1 MNKSVVLSFVLG
13 AAAGAVASWYVLK
26 SKFERIA
33 QEEIDSV
40 KAAFSQNP
48 TDELKESIEEEDA
61 QWDRVEKAAQ
71 KEKYRTIIED
81 AGYKAE
87 GEGDDDMNDEPYVI
101 APEEFGEMDGYDCES
116 LVYYADG
123 VLTDTWDNVI
133 ENPRELVGD
142 DFASHFDENEGDEDT
157 VYIQND
163 ALNTQFEILRD
174 AECFHDKPKPKRG

>member
-26 SKFERIA
+26 TKFERIA

-48 TDELKESIEEEDA
+48 TDDLKESIEEEDA

-71 KEKYRTIIED
+71 KEEYKTIIKD
-81 AGYKAE
+81 SGYKTE
-87 GEGDDDMNDEPYVI
+87 EGDEDMSDEPYVI
-101 APEEFGEMDGYDCES
+101 APEEFGEMDGYECET

-133 ENPRELVGD
+133 EEPRELVGD

-163 ALNTQFEILRD
+163 ALNMQYEILRD
-174 AECFHDKPKPKRG
+174 EDRFCDKPKRR